1 MENEVVIG
9 LLGFMAISAAWDAAR
24 RYFDVRRFNQ
34 RVLDDQQRIERDH
47 AELSKKV
54 QAISEKLS
62 FNIGS
67 QANRSPSR
75 IGGMR

>member
-1 MENEVVIG
+1 MDQVTIG
-9 LLGFMAISAAWDAAR
+9 LLGFTAVAAAWDAAR

-34 RVLDDQQRIERDH
+34 RILDDQQRIERDH
-47 AELSKKV
+47 AELAKKV

-62 FNIGS
+62 FNLGS
-67 QANRSPSR
+67 QANRTPR